1 VRASSVVSARLYIL
15 KQLVTLLLVRA
26 SVISLPQSKQAASK
40 QQRAL
45 LQAAAADS
53 SSEVVCL
60 RWQSSALRVERKPAL
75 IGSLP
80 SL

>member
-1 VRASSVVSARLYIL
+1 
-15 KQLVTLLLVRA
+15 
-26 SVISLPQSKQAASK
+26 LPQSKQAASK
-40 QQRAL
+40 QSHAL
-45 LQAAAADS
+45 LEAAAANS
-53 SSEVVCL
+53 RSKIACL